1 MERDDLRA
9 FAHRNWAAAE
19 RSKQQYWVERFRRD
33 GPGPARHAS
42 TLLLEHA
49 RRLGSVLL
57 NGPDR
62 AGDLAHHIALRNRL
76 DRAGRALARR

>member
-9 FAHRNWAAAE
+9 FAHRNWAAVE

-42 TLLLEHA
+42 SLLLEHA
-49 RRLGSVLL
+49 RRLGTRLL
-57 NGPDR
+57 SGRER
-62 AGDLAHHIALRNRL
+62 AADLAHHIALCNRL